1 MLASLLNDAEKTY
14 IVDSQIN
21 ADIRVQGNIG
31 A

>member
-1 MLASLLNDAEKTY
+1 MLASLLNDAENTY

-21 ADIRVQGNIG
+21 ADIRVRGNIG